1 MNFSRTYIFIL
12 ITVFLLH
19 GSKVFADDAVS
30 FTAEAPRTVVM
41 GQQFNL
47 VYTSNSEII
56 DFRIPEINNFEILMG
71 PSTSQM
77 SSTTIINGKY
87 SSTTTFRYTY
97 VLYPKSTGTFTITPA
112 SATIKKGNYKSNSLT
127 IKVLPAEQN
136 SSGSSKTQSSNSSVQ
151 NISSDQIFIR
161 AIPSKTSVKEQE
173 GLTITYKLYTRVDLA
188 GFENP
193 KFPEFKGFMAQEVE
207 VSNNQQWDME
217 NYNGANYRTAVL
229 KQTVLYPQETGSLTI
244 DKGSFDV
251 IMRLRVSNPR
261 MRSIFDDFLD
271 SYQDVKKTIFSN
283 PVKIEVQSLP
293 FGKPSDFCGVAG
305 SLSMNSSIS
314 TTRLKANE
322 AVTVKVVISGNGN
335 LKMIQTP
342 EIKFPQDFEIYDP
355 KVDNAFVNTSAGVKG
370 TKTIE
375 YLVIPRFAG
384 KFEIPSTSISYYDL
398 SSKSYKALK
407 TSSFTID
414 VEKGEGGAQVVSGN
428 FADKEQLKLLGS
440 DVRYLKKGY
449 STSNNKNLI
458 YEQTWYWLIYI
469 VLLLVFLM
477 VMLVNRKKAIENAD
491 ISRVKNK
498 KANKIAVKK
507 LRKAAQ
513 FLKENN
519 KEAFYDEV
527 LKALW
532 GYTSDKLNI
541 PLSKLTKETVDNE
554 LYTYNVSEEIRKEYS
569 EILEICE
576 FARYAP
582 STGNQEM
589 GNLYERTMEVM
600 NKMES
605 TIKK

>member
-398 SSKSYKALK
+398 SSKSYKTLK

>member
-207 VSNNQQWDME
+207 VSNNQQWDIE

-398 SSKSYKALK
+398 SSKSYKTLK

>member
-589 GNLYERTMEVM
+589 GNLYERTMQVM